1 MTLGAGLNRAKP
13 SETDPPALLEWTSAP
28 LDAALDV
35 AGDLEL
41 ELHATATALDTAWFV
56 TLQDV
61 APDDAAVDV
70 TAGYLRASLRAVD
83 AGQSVPGAPALPCRT
98 SEAVVPGEL
107 TVYRVPM
114 VATARRFDVGHRIR
128 VVVAGDDQDEQVP
141 AIMGFRHASVGTSSL
156 NTIHSASRLL
166 LPVG

>member
-1 MTLGAGLNRAKP
+1 M
-13 SETDPPALLEWTSAP
+13 LEWTTIP
-28 LDAALDV
+28 LGRSLDV

-41 ELHATATALDTAWFV
+41 ELHATATAIDTAWFV

-61 APDDAAVDV
+61 APDGTVADV

-83 AGQSVPGAPALPCRT
+83 HDRSVPGAPVLPCRVV
-98 SEAVVPGEL
+98 EAVVPGDL
-107 TVYRVPM
+107 TVYRVPL
-114 VATARRFDVGHRIR
+114 VATAHRFDVGHHLR
-128 VVVAGDDQDEQVP
+128 VTIASDDQDTSVP

-166 LPVG
+166 LPIT